1 MSCYTIIFTR
11 SKIYFLSD
19 HNISHLA
26 TVLVAFCKF
35 LFRVLYSRLLRLFT
49 YLFTYLFIFISFD
62 FFILSLRVLF
72 HTQVYQS
79 ISYKVV
85 IYFCRC
91 THLYVLHIHGS
102 INILCNSLNVLYR
115 NKHYIIL
122 HAYPNQKRRATCKQ
136 VLV

>member
-35 LFRVLYSRLLRLFT
+35 LFRVLHSRLLRLFT

-62 FFILSLRVLF
+62 FLF
-72 HTQVYQS
+72 
-79 ISYKVV
+79 
-85 IYFCRC
+85 
-91 THLYVLHIHGS
+91 
-102 INILCNSLNVLYR
+102 
-115 NKHYIIL
+115 
-122 HAYPNQKRRATCKQ
+122 
-136 VLV
+136 